1 MGVLTPA
8 RKGRMAGQGSWEEQ
22 YRALCMTPDDAAA
35 LIRDGDTIVMTSSAN
50 WPYAVDSALAR
61 RLRAIGGH
69 IELDALFAPLDTALL
84 AAENVDLV
92 SYNANFFS
100 GERKLVPH
108 GNIQFVPTHRR
119 LDGLPESPGGGH
131 HLLRAG

>member
-1 MGVLTPA
+1 MDVLKPV
-8 RKGRMAGQGSWEEQ
+8 RMGRMAGQGSWEAQ
-22 YRALCMTPDDAAA
+22 YRALCMTPADAAA

-84 AAENVDLV
+84 AA
-92 SYNANFFS
+92 
-100 GERKLVPH
+100 
-108 GNIQFVPTHRR
+108 
-119 LDGLPESPGGGH
+119 
-131 HLLRAG
+131 